1 MKIEIELPSNKQLI
15 DFIETNYNKLSNLNE
30 VLILN
35 KNEFSNQ
42 VIQYLKDFY
51 RFDYKGICICW
62 SKRTKKVWV
71 QNMTI

>member
-1 MKIEIELPSNKQLI
+1 MQSEKSSNKQLI
-15 DFIETNYNKLSNLNE
+15 YFIETNYNKLSNLNE

-35 KNEFSNQ
+35 KNEFSDQ

-51 RFDYKGICICW
+51 RFDYKDICICW

-71 QNMTI
+71 ENMII

>member
-1 MKIEIELPSNKQLI
+1 MQSEKSSNKQLI
-15 DFIETNYNKLSNLNE
+15 YFIETNYNKLSNLNE

-35 KNEFSNQ
+35 KNEFSDQ

-51 RFDYKGICICW
+51 RFDYKDICICL

-71 QNMTI
+71 ENMTI